1 MVQNIF
7 DAVGTP
13 YLSTTN
19 MTDLWLSGS
28 NEAGAEMAYV
38 DATETTTSTSYTDL
52 STVGPS
58 VTVNVPRSG
67 LILVFVRV
75 EAKSSSDTGQ
85 AYAGWNV
92 MHNGFQRLGPTTRY
106 AAVVGGT
113 NFDSAT
119 SFGLYRA
126 SDYGGV
132 DSGVA
137 VIGMKYT
144 ADSATTATFQRRVI
158 IAVPL

>member
-1 MVQNIF
+1 MAQNIF
-7 DAVGTP
+7 GSVGSP
-13 YLSTTN
+13 YLSYAN
-19 MTDLWLSGS
+19 MTDLWISGS
-28 NEAGAEMAYV
+28 NVAGAQMDYV

-75 EAKSSSDTGQ
+75 EAKSSSGTGQ

-92 MHNGFQRLGPTTRY
+92 VHNGTQRLGPTTRY
-106 AAVVGGT
+106 AAIVGGT

-126 SDYGGV
+126 ADYGAV

-137 VIGMKYT
+137 VINMKYVVD
-144 ADSATTATFQRRVI
+144 AATTGTFHRRVVV
-158 IAVPL
+158 AVPL